1 MSRDANYMS
10 RQVNELINR
19 TVELEERARATT
31 SLTELET
38 LDRQLKNVAAELKG
52 LLESLANTR
61 QPSDTSG
68 TST

>member
-52 LLESLANTR
+52 WQELAANTPPR
-61 QPSDTSG
+61 
-68 TST
+68 